1 MSYFPKLSKRQIEA
15 EEKNKKLVTS
25 LNRRIFRGF
34 VKTKKLSELKENE
47 NKQYKQMDNEQ
58 DNWEKYNP
66 MPYED
71 NYNILYRDKFLNKLK
86 GKQINSI
93 EIINSSKNENN
104 KKKIK
109 KNNINNY
116 NNYNIF
122 LTYNNYNFTQNS
134 SHNNILKNNQLKI
147 IEEENKKEEK
157 ENKIIKKIFP
167 DEGELKVISNVPFIS
182 LYKNPLRT
190 LSVESKKHY
199 SKKDKKIL
207 EEAYL
212 YRISH
217 KNNEDKINNINKGI
231 VRGFRTAYNEFGE
244 KINSRHHAPKKLEL
258 NVENIFSNEKIS
270 QLSPVERHLQRI
282 ENNLN
287 LIRTLPSDMF
297 NDFANDFMNNDDFEN
312 DDFES
317 KYLLKKDEKKEKENE
332 KIVTFDSAVF
342 EEKKNKLLNK
352 KLAQT
357 SKNYYNPNSI
367 PKVHIGNYLNQ
378 QLKNRA
384 ERFEII
390 HKIAFE
396 DYIKKKNSNLHE
408 PKIIKKNSIKIN
420 PDSHLLIKKKSTNK
434 DLYEIESKTRDILI
448 ANKLKQDYSPEDIHR
463 ILNGCNP
470 WNEDNP

>member
-1 MSYFPKLSKRQIEA
+1 M
-15 EEKNKKLVTS
+15 
-25 LNRRIFRGF
+25 
-34 VKTKKLSELKENE
+34 
-47 NKQYKQMDNEQ
+47 
-58 DNWEKYNP
+58 
-66 MPYED
+66 
-71 NYNILYRDKFLNKLK
+71 
-86 GKQINSI
+86 
-93 EIINSSKNENN
+93 
-104 KKKIK
+104 
-109 KNNINNY
+109 
-116 NNYNIF
+116 
-122 LTYNNYNFTQNS
+122 
-134 SHNNILKNNQLKI
+134 
-147 IEEENKKEEK
+147 
-157 ENKIIKKIFP
+157 IKKIFP
-167 DEGELKVISNVPFIS
+167 DEEELKVISNIPFIS

-190 LSVESKKHY
+190 LSVESKKPY
-199 SKKDKKIL
+199 SKKDKKIF
-207 EEAYL
+207 EEEYL

-217 KNNEDKINNINKGI
+217 KNKEDKINNINKGI
-231 VRGFRTAYNEFGE
+231 VKGFRTAYNEFGE
-244 KINSRHHAPKKLEL
+244 KINSRHNAPKKLEL
-258 NVENIFSNEKIS
+258 NVENIFSKEKIS

-312 DDFES
+312 EDFES
-317 KYLLKKDEKKEKENE
+317 KYLLKKNEIKEKENE

-367 PKVHIGNYLNQ
+367 PKVHIGDYLNQ

-396 DYIKKKNSNLHE
+396 DFIKKKNSNLHD
-408 PKIIKKNSIKIN
+408 PKILKKNSIKIN

-448 ANKLKQDYSPEDIHR
+448 ANKLKQDYSPEDIHK
-463 ILNGCNP
+463 ILNGYNLS
-470 WNEDNP
+470 NEDNP